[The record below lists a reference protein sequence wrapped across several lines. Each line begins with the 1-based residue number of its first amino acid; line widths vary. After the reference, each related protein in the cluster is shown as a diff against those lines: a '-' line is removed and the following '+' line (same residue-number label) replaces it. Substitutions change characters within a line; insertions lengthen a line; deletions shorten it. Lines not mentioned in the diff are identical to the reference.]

1 MLVPEDKRPKR
12 PPLPY
17 YMLRGEFEEDRPTP
31 EMYTLAYEYNCRR
44 VLGPVVRSVG
54 KTDNTSRPESLR
66 RSPLTRLA
74 ACPDFARRSAW
85 VRWYRNRVMLK
96 KQLMERLQMAKE
108 HYK

>member
-17 YMLRGEFEEDRPTP
+17 YMLRGEFEEDQPTP

-44 VLGPVVRSVG
+44 VLGPVVRSVK
-54 KTDNTSRPESLR
+54 KTVNIPWPTFLSRNV
-66 RSPLTRLA
+66 LTRPA
-74 ACPDFARRSAW
+74 ACPAFARCSAW
-85 VRWYRNRVMLK
+85 VKWYRNRVMLK
-96 KQLMERLQMAKE
+96 NRLMERLQMAKE